1 MVHIS
6 IWLNFQT
13 WHWTKW
19 TSLVDRLHW
28 SIPIKAKGYLQRD
41 QFSAVPLKKC
51 CFFCFC
57 LFLCIFCRSS
67 HLIEGCEETLFCGL
81 THSEDRKTVHLK
93 TQNIILHYITS
104 PLILFLR
111 NFLQSKFLSSVKILS
126 TCRKLAAPSTFS
138 TSSGKRCIPGWENK
152 IELINCLAFLFKK
165 QHLPSK
171 KSALMGKS
179 VRSRH
184 GGGA

>member
-6 IWLNFQT
+6 IWVNFQT

-67 HLIEGCEETLFCGL
+67 HLIEGCEEALFCGL
-81 THSEDRKTVHLK
+81 THSKDRKTVHLK
-93 TQNIILHYITS
+93 IQNITERNAIHANQHVGTFFS
-104 PLILFLR
+104 ILFSFWLW
-111 NFLQSKFLSSVKILS
+111 NLGLVQYWTYLVNIFAKWSLHLQMTLFRMREEILPIDSVG
-126 TCRKLAAPSTFS
+126 FS
-138 TSSGKRCIPGWENK
+138 
-152 IELINCLAFLFKK
+152 
-165 QHLPSK
+165 
-171 KSALMGKS
+171 
-179 VRSRH
+179 VD
-184 GGGA
+184 

>member
-6 IWLNFQT
+6 IWPKFQT

-28 SIPIKAKGYLQRD
+28 SIPIKAKGYLQND

-51 CFFCFC
+51 FFFCFC
-57 LFLCIFCRSS
+57 LFSSQNQILLFISPYWGRRGSPLLWADPLRRQENRSPKD
-67 HLIEGCEETLFCGL
+67 T
-81 THSEDRKTVHLK
+81 K
-93 TQNIILHYITS
+93 HYITLHYKS
-104 PLILFLR
+104 AHSF
-111 NFLQSKFLSSVKILS
+111 FAKFSSVQILS

-138 TSSGKRCIPGWENK
+138 TSSGKRCIPGKENK